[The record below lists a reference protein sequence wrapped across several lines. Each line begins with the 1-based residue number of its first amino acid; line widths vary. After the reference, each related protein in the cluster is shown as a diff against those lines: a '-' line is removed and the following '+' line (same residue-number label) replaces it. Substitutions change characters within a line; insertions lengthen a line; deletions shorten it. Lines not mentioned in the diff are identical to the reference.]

1 MVRRLRDDI
10 VVIDDSYNSSPA
22 ALTQALR
29 TLAAERR
36 ARGRVAVVGEM
47 LELGEH
53 GVALHEQCGRTGGG
67 LRAPSALRCR
77 RRRRRACLAG
87 AAVDA
92 GMPEAAV
99 RYLTSSEAAA
109 PEVVAAVLPG
119 DVVLVKGSRG
129 IRCDVVVDRLVR
141 ERG

>member
-1 MVRRLRDDI
+1 MVRRLRDDV

-29 TLAAERR
+29 TLVTERR
-36 ARGRVAVVGEM
+36 ARGRVAVLGEM

-53 GVALHEQCGRTGGG
+53 AVSLHQECGRQAARSG
-67 LRAPSALRCR
+67 LRALFAVGGEAARH
-77 RRRRRACLAG
+77 LAR

-99 RYLTSSEAAA
+99 YYLPGSDAAA
-109 PEVVAAVLPG
+109 AAVDAAIQPG

-129 IRCDVVVDRLVR
+129 TRCDVVVDRLVR

>member
-1 MVRRLRDDI
+1 MVRRLRDGV

-22 ALTQALR
+22 ALSQALR
-29 TLAAERR
+29 TLAAERS
-36 ARGRVAVVGEM
+36 ARGRVAVLGEM

-53 GVALHEQCGRTGGG
+53 AVPLHEESGRQAARAGVRSLFVIGGEPA
-67 LRAPSALRCR
+67 RH
-77 RRRRRACLAG
+77 LAR

-92 GMPEAAV
+92 GMPPAAV
-99 RYLTSSEAAA
+99 HYLPGSQAAA
-109 PEVVAAVLPG
+109 PEVNAAIEPG

-129 IRCDVVVDRLVR
+129 TRCDVVVDRLVR